1 MYVCLCN
8 GYKDKDIRAQ
18 VRSGGVETADEV
30 YQALGNGF
38 CCGSCRDCAEEIV
51 TEELPRRTMVAAE

>member
-8 GYKDKDIRAQ
+8 GYRDKDIRKA
-18 VRSGGVETADEV
+18 VHAGGVSSAEEV

-38 CCGSCRDCAEEIV
+38 CCGQCRDCADQI
-51 TEELPRRTMVAAE
+51 VAAELPQRHFIAAE